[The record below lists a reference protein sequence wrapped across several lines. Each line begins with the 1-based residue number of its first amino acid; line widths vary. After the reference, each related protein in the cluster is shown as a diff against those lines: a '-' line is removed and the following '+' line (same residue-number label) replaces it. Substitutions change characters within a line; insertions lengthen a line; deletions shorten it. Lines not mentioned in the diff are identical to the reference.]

1 MFDKKRIDE
10 IRQANQAWA
19 SRQSKA
25 SGEPVPNPRGADG
38 IPLRPH
44 GLYTPADLADRSSS
58 SICHRDCHPRR
69 ATRRYWTQHG
79 ATATVYVRY
88 RN

>member
-1 MFDKKRIDE
+1 MLDKERIDE

-25 SGEPVPNPRGADG
+25 SGEPAPNPRGADG

-44 GLYTPADLADRSSS
+44 GLYTPADLTD
-58 SICHRDCHPRR
+58 IGFDYLRDAGLPVDEPTTSFDPSHC
-69 ATRRYWTQHG
+69 
-79 ATATVYVRY
+79 VL
-88 RN
+88 